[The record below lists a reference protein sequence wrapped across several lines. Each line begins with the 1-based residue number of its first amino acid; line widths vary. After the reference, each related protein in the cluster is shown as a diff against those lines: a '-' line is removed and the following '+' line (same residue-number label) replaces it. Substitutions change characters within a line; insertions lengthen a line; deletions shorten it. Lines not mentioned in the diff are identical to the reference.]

1 MKLLEEKIIRDG
13 NVKPGGIVKV
23 DNFLNHQL
31 DVELLDEC
39 GKEFARLFGD
49 KKITKILTIE
59 ASGIAI
65 AICAARHMGN
75 IPVVFAKK
83 AQTKNVDDDVYQ
95 TPVMSFTHGREFM
108 VRVAKKYISPDDKL
122 LIIDDFLANGK
133 AVLGLLD
140 IAEQAGAEVAG
151 VGICVEKVFQ
161 DGGAIVRD
169 MGVEVHSLAMIDLDE
184 NGEMKF
190 VQSR

>member
-1 MKLLEEKIIRDG
+1 MKLLEEKIVRDG
-13 NVKPGGIVKV
+13 TIRPGGIVKV

-39 GKEFARLFGD
+39 GKEFARLFKD
-49 KKITKILTIE
+49 KRVTKILTIE

-65 AICAARHMGN
+65 AICAARHMGK

-161 DGGAIVRD
+161 DGD

>member
-1 MKLLEEKIIRDG
+1 MKLLEEKIVRDG
-13 NVKPGGIVKV
+13 TIRPGGIVKV

-39 GKEFARLFGD
+39 GKEFARLFKD
-49 KKITKILTIE
+49 KRVTKILTIE

-151 VGICVEKVFQ
+151 VGICIEKVFQ

-169 MGVEVHSLAMIDLDE
+169 MGVDVHSLAMIDLDE